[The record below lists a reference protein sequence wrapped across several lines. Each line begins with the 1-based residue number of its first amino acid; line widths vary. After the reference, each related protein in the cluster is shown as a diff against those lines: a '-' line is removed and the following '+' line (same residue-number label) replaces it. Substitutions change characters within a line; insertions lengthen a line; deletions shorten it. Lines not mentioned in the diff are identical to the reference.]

1 MKIIFPI
8 LLSAFLMS
16 QSALCLTLTEEDKE
30 PLGKELVAAFEEEE
44 RVGREIAQHLKDL
57 ESKPKDPS
65 KFVGFTPEFL
75 KEMDAGYYR
84 KLFMAVNGYIFWNDT
99 ERKYP
104 LLLLKKP
111 ASKKEFRERYLCLD
125 ANIVDNK
132 NYFNYS
138 KIVNFSAF
146 V

>member
-1 MKIIFPI
+1 MT
-8 LLSAFLMS
+8 
-16 QSALCLTLTEEDKE
+16 QSALCLTLTKEEKAF
-30 PLGKELVAAFEEEE
+30 LGKELVEALRQEAEGAEKL
-44 RVGREIAQHLKDL
+44 AQHLKDL

-125 ANIVDNK
+125 ANIVNNK